1 MKTTICLFVA
11 VLLSC
16 SSAFARTI
24 LLVTPKGVYQ
34 SEVKDGMPGP
44 WTPADVDVI
53 VQGFGNVPPDKPP
66 VDPPQADHVVA
77 KVIEISR
84 SLKDKSEATGL
95 AALVDSL
102 GKLNLTPAKFREAL
116 ELAVPIADV
125 SLSAGGR
132 YEAWLKAVLPVTS
145 DAAKLKAG
153 LVAAWN
159 VELPV
164 LETIG
169 EAVETPP
176 GVAIPEAAINF
187 TAIVALIR
195 MILELLKTLGFI

>member
-1 MKTTICLFVA
+1 MKIACLCVA

-16 SSAFARTI
+16 SPAFARTI
-24 LLVTPKGVYQ
+24 MLVTPKGVYQ
-34 SEVKDGMPGP
+34 SEVKDGVPGP

-66 VDPPQADHVVA
+66 VDPPPADPVVA
-77 KVIEISR
+77 KVSEISR

-125 SLSAGGR
+125 SLNADGR
-132 YEAWLKAVLPVTS
+132 YETWLKAVLPVTS

-153 LVAAWN
+153 LVAAWGI
-159 VELPV
+159 ELSS
-164 LETIG
+164 LDGIHSAATRAEG
-169 EAVETPP
+169 A
-176 GVAIPEAAINF
+176 AIPEEAFNFAAII
-187 TAIVALIR
+187 AMIE
-195 MILELLKTLGFI
+195 MILRLLKTLGFI